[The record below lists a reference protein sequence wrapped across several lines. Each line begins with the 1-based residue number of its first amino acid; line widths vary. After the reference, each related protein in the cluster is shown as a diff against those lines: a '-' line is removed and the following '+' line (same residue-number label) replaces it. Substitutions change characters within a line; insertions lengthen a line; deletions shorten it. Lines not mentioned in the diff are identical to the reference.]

1 MLTWE
6 RESFLLGAPML
17 FLTEV
22 LHVHPHHVTP
32 HPHPQPLVTV
42 TSPCHHLLAKSWAN
56 LGLQFSLKPQWKES
70 FPFLATV
77 GYQPS
82 IPVYSCLSWFTA
94 VCPASHPGGE
104 LLCLPAAGL
113 TSRSVVPGFT
123 ITASSVKYC
132 CHCFS
137 SCFLNL
143 TLFWNNFTEV
153 QFTDHTVHPFKC
165 TVQWFWVYSELC
177 KH

>member
-1 MLTWE
+1 
-6 RESFLLGAPML
+6 ML

-123 ITASSVKYC
+123 ITASSVKYR

-143 TLFWNNFTEV
+143 TLF
-153 QFTDHTVHPFKC
+153 
-165 TVQWFWVYSELC
+165 
-177 KH
+177 